1 MIETIC
7 ICLIAL
13 GIYIAYLI
21 KDTHMFQLEEYETK
35 NLFHWALRNKNY
47 FLMYLAL
54 TIATCLFIY
63 TTDNKIIKWITVLVL
78 VATYTYSIYARSKK
92 PEKIA
97 LKYTS
102 RVKRIMVTCVILF
115 LAELALCFILP
126 KLNFVILAA

>member
-54 TIATCLFIY
+54 TIVTCLFIY
-63 TTDNKIIKWITVLVL
+63 TTDN
-78 VATYTYSIYARSKK
+78 
-92 PEKIA
+92 
-97 LKYTS
+97 
-102 RVKRIMVTCVILF
+102 
-115 LAELALCFILP
+115 
-126 KLNFVILAA
+126 N